1 MKIGDILLSIS
12 DNVQRPLK
20 PVFEDDMRSNQQ
32 LPARG
37 QRGPDRI
44 GRGKQASCRN
54 ERWYILHGE
63 HRCSEDL
70 EAQ

>member
-32 LPARG
+32 LPDQHRRG
-37 QRGPDRI
+37 RAPKGLSLCKNPETFCWAVRLIEQ
-44 GRGKQASCRN
+44 
-54 ERWYILHGE
+54 
-63 HRCSEDL
+63 
-70 EAQ
+70 